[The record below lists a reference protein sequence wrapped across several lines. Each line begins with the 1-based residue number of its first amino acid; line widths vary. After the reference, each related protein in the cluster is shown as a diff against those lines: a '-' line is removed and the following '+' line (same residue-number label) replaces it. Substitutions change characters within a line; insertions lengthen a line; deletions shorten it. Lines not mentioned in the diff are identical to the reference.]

1 MQFPPLVGVVFP
13 HCPLPSQPWRR
24 LKVGLQD
31 QAMLSLVHASCGLS
45 QGFVSLA
52 ALGIFT
58 STYFNMYTHT
68 HIYIYIFTIYIYY
81 IYIYLYIY
89 SIYIYSIYIY
99 IHIHMLHIPD
109 HMGIYLSMYIYI
121 YIHRIVKI
129 TYISNIGSS
138 GASPLT
144 MAPMTEHSECF

>member
-68 HIYIYIFTIYIYY
+68 YIYIFTIYIFT
-81 IYIYLYIY
+81 IYIVYIY
-89 SIYIYSIYIY
+89 SIYSYVAHTRSYGYILKY
-99 IHIHMLHIPD
+99 V
-109 HMGIYLSMYIYI
+109 YI